1 VVAHTSVSLRRHSN
15 GFTLIELLVVSAL
28 IATFLIALPPLVK
41 STIGFL
47 TGSIRQT
54 VSLREGRDALEQIT
68 LGIHSA
74 KNGTLSIDS
83 LATQPPFS
91 RITFQT
97 VQLTTTTYW
106 QENNILWMDTGSG
119 PRKLTT
125 SLDRFLVNFP
135 DQSSTKKL
143 DVYLSTEYS
152 LISGG
157 KKKHEFLNAGLE
169 VYN

>member
-1 VVAHTSVSLRRHSN
+1 MVAHTSGSRRHHSN
-15 GFTLIELLVVSAL
+15 GITLIELLVVSAL
-28 IATFLIALPPLVK
+28 IAAFLVILPQLVK

-47 TGSIRQT
+47 TGNIQQT
-54 VSLREGRDALEQIT
+54 VALREGRDALEQIT

-83 LATQPPFS
+83 LAAQPPFS
-91 RITFQT
+91 RLTFQT

-119 PRKLTT
+119 PTKLTT
-125 SLDRFLVNFP
+125 SLGRFLVNFP
-135 DQSSTKKL
+135 DPSNTKML
-143 DVYLSTEYS
+143 DVYLSTEYP

-157 KKKHEFLNAGLE
+157 KKKHNFLNEGVEL
-169 VYN
+169 YN